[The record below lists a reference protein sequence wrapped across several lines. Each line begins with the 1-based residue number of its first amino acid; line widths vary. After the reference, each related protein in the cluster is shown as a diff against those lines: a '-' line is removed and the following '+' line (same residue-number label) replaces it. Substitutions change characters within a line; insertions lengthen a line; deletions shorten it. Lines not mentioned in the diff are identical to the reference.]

1 MNLQEAYQGWQQQSQ
16 NSKLYAKTREAFR
29 KAWFNLPTNKDC
41 SYYTKEILG
50 EALAATREIESNKAK
65 AASVM
70 IHVLTFANFAEP
82 EVNPAPD
89 FSFDELM
96 EYTKGNRTGHKPA
109 ADDDHD
115 LDIDPVAAAPRKAM
129 EQESVDTIRLREK
142 MQATD
147 FDIKRVETDT
157 APEPCDK
164 HGGALQES
172 DGSNGRTASPSS
184 KGIKPRGRMSKAY
197 AQIDPET
204 LEVVKIWPSMAEAM
218 RETGAR
224 NLERCT
230 RLFRKSKGYYWSQ
243 ADEVDSFLEQLR
255 VKDELKNL
263 LTGIDAKA
271 KNTKAGKEKKAEAP
285 APMPK
290 FQPAGEDAGKT
301 TAAQQAL
308 AVFTDEELQD
318 ELGRRGWHGEVR
330 MECVVFIGKK
340 ED

>member
-1 MNLQEAYQGWQQQSQ
+1 
-16 NSKLYAKTREAFR
+16 
-29 KAWFNLPTNKDC
+29 
-41 SYYTKEILG
+41 
-50 EALAATREIESNKAK
+50 
-65 AASVM
+65 
-70 IHVLTFANFAEP
+70 
-82 EVNPAPD
+82 
-89 FSFDELM
+89 M
-96 EYTKGNRTGHKPA
+96 EYTEDNKTVHKPA

-115 LDIDPVAAAPRKAM
+115 LDVDPVTAAPRKAM

-243 ADEVDSFLEQLR
+243 ADKVDSFLEQLR

-271 KNTKAGKEKKAEAP
+271 KKTKAGKEKKAEAP
-285 APMPK
+285 APMSK
-290 FQPAGEDAGKT
+290 FQPAGKDAGKT